1 MDIIFTNLIAR
12 IPELLVHR
20 GSLFVLNELVGC
32 TTTSVQKIK
41 GEIYLRNY
49 PERRHY
55 WGKNYRWE
63 LPMKWQYTWKKT
75 IVMKLTDDMGQCIV
89 CSSHDKKI
97 SETER
102 VHIVPSNH
110 LSLGNLSLDVLRYIF
125 DYIPF
130 RSGCGVSL
138 VCAQFFY
145 AWTQNLVLRLDRFI
159 HSYPMCTEHI
169 SETIQILRKEP
180 SHQTIFSTFHP
191 IFLNRCAS
199 CDILKYYSHEH
210 TRHINECQLEKQRLN
225 YCMRKYLNYCQNDY
239 NKCNQIW
246 WHQFDCSCLSKGR
259 GAHKLSSNLELELED
274 DHIPIDNNLW
284 CRHNRRNKFHHGKR
298 LPRQKQHKKR
308 RRRKAKR
315 RRSLSR
321 RFVSDD

>member
-1 MDIIFTNLIAR
+1 MN
-12 IPELLVHR
+12 
-20 GSLFVLNELVGC
+20 
-32 TTTSVQKIK
+32 
-41 GEIYLRNY
+41 
-49 PERRHY
+49 
-55 WGKNYRWE
+55 
-63 LPMKWQYTWKKT
+63 
-75 IVMKLTDDMGQCIV
+75 LTDDMGQCIV
-89 CSSHDKKI
+89 CSPHNKKI

-138 VCAQFFY
+138 VCTQFFY

-159 HSYPMCTEHI
+159 HSYPMCTEYI
-169 SETIQILRKEP
+169 SATIQILRKEP

-210 TRHINECQLEKQRLN
+210 TRHINDCHW
-225 YCMRKYLNYCQNDY
+225 CY
-239 NKCNQIW
+239 NCDGSC
-246 WHQFDCSCLSKGR
+246 FDPCLKGR
-259 GAHKLSSNLELELED
+259 CTHKLSSNLELED
-274 DHIPIDNNLW
+274 DQLPIDNSLW

-308 RRRKAKR
+308 RRRKAKQR
-315 RRSLSR
+315 QSLSR